1 MGSEATLSGS
11 PTDTYPF
18 LKNKLINEMKSL
30 DGLTVP
36 QESLLYPQMLENLK
50 TGLAVDG
57 YGAMAFYHNE
67 NINARVLND
76 LGQQRTVRFSPRAS
90 ESTMDYNSPWANVL
104 LANPVSVVNPFEEL
118 TRTAKGLKY
127 TDVNESIIK
136 GDEVVYDDLDEL
148 RLVKGQ
154 IADLKK
160 REKELSV
167 KVKDYI
173 GDNDTLTNED
183 GEVIATWKMT
193 KPTMSLNT
201 KALMKDEPEIY
212 RKYAKERKASRRFIL
227 KEV

>member
-1 MGSEATLSGS
+1 MGYGHQAIDGHDLRYETFTRDDALIDYIEKKCNEFWYNHVEPRIPPE
-11 PTDTYPF
+11 PTD
-18 LKNKLINEMKSL
+18 
-30 DGLTVP
+30 D
-36 QESLLYPQMLENLK
+36 
-50 TGLAVDG
+50 
-57 YGAMAFYHNE
+57 
-67 NINARVLND
+67 ND
-76 LGQQRTVRFSPRAS
+76 LF
-90 ESTMDYNSPWANVL
+90 
-104 LANPVSVVNPFEEL
+104 
-118 TRTAKGLKY
+118 LKY

-183 GEVIATWKMT
+183 GEVIATEMT